1 MNENIETLDLTA
13 TSPATPHKDAVKIL
27 NVDWEKENT
36 GSIFVKTDFK
46 HGVAIAVEKYPIDLW
61 DKKFR
66 SQMAKKYKKFN
77 KKNSLS
83 VMISHNQSEFDAL
96 SGQIADY
103 HDSEEKN

>member
-1 MNENIETLDLTA
+1 MTEKIETLDLTSK
-13 TSPATPHKDAVKIL
+13 TPAIPHKDAISLL
-27 NVDWEKENT
+27 NVDWDKENT

-46 HGVAIAVEKYPIDLW
+46 HGTAIAVEKYPIELW

-66 SQMAKKYKKFN
+66 SEMARKYKKFN

-83 VMISHNQSEFDAL
+83 VMISHNQAEFDAL

-103 HDSEEKN
+103 HASEDKN